1 MMVSS
6 GPALSAWESVRLR
19 PSTWS
24 DLRVGVS
31 ASDRERPLVAGANCT
46 LIARRSQGC
55 GVPPRW
61 CREDPAACRVGSE
74 GLKQRGRQPIRR
86 GVRGGSPECARQFQA
101 LVALV
106 LAVSL
111 YRRERATLSWGFILS
126 PSATLRVAG
135 LAPRVKVEHPTV

>member
-19 PSTWS
+19 RSTWP

-31 ASDRERPLVAGANCT
+31 ASDRERPLVAGVNCT
-46 LIARRSQGC
+46 LIARRIKY
-55 GVPPRW
+55 W
-61 CREDPAACRVGSE
+61 
-74 GLKQRGRQPIRR
+74 
-86 GVRGGSPECARQFQA
+86 A

-111 YRRERATLSWGFILS
+111 HRRERATLPWGFILS